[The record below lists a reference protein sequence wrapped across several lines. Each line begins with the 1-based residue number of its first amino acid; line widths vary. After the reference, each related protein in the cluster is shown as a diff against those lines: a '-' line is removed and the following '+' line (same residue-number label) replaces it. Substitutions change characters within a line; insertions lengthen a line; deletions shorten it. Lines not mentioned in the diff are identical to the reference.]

1 MDELTLNAGTQERI
15 DRLES
20 SRDCCVTLWASGDKY
35 VLRFN
40 REGKL
45 YGPWKFRADHQG
57 LAKMAHVLGSLGGD
71 YKEPM
76 DQYEANSL
84 FWIIRSLDPL
94 PPVERK
100 VDGFAVLVACLL
112 LFAVAV
118 AIAWSAR

>member
-1 MDELTLNAGTQERI
+1 MDELTLKAGTQERI
-15 DRLES
+15 DRLEG
-20 SRDCCVTLWASGDKY
+20 SRDCRVTLRASGGKY

-40 REGKL
+40 HKDKL

-57 LAKMAHVLGSLGGD
+57 VAKMAHTLGSLGGD
-71 YKEPM
+71 YREPM

-94 PPVERK
+94 PPVERR
-100 VDGFAVLVACLL
+100 VDGFALLVACLL
-112 LFAVAV
+112 LFALAL